1 MEKFHYLVKTKFV
14 FIKKYIMNIAHL
26 LLHFLLQFL
35 LHQVLVYNTWSSALF
50 FHQIFSA
57 CN

>member
-14 FIKKYIMNIAHL
+14 FIKKYIMNIAH
-26 LLHFLLQFL
+26 FLLQFL
-35 LHQVLVYNTWSSALF
+35 LHQVFVYNTWSSALF